1 MLRERV
7 RSVGAVAN
15 ISTHIFFP
23 IASIHET
30 VQLHCSENA
39 RRGCDNAFMNPD
51 KNASHAAPAV
61 RIDLWLWAARFF
73 KTRTLA
79 KAAIEG
85 GKVDVNGH
93 VTNKPAKSLHVGD
106 RVVVQRGEERIEVT
120 VLVLGEARGSA
131 AVAQSLYAESSESR
145 SRREAE
151 AVKRRD
157 ERQGFQPPGTKPDKR
172 ARRLLRALGDIDAL

>member
-1 MLRERV
+1 MK
-7 RSVGAVAN
+7 SAN
-15 ISTHIFFP
+15 SS
-23 IASIHET
+23 AA
-30 VQLHCSENA
+30 L
-39 RRGCDNAFMNPD
+39 
-51 KNASHAAPAV
+51 APAV

-106 RVVVQRGEERIEVT
+106 RLLVQRGDERIEVT
-120 VLVLGEARGSA
+120 VLVLSDVRGSA
-131 AVAQSLYAESSESR
+131 AVAQSLYAESAESR

-151 AVKRRD
+151 AARRRD
-157 ERQGFQPPGTKPDKR
+157 ERQGFQPPDSKPDKR
-172 ARRLLRALGDIDAL
+172 ARRLLRALGDIDAF